1 MWWFLIAA
9 VILSIQQAPLLE
21 VEKKNI
27 ATLGSPVFTVQSSLS
42 HVALTTPRPTMVGV
56 HWYNQNTNNAMF
68 ILRIHS
74 SQRHML
80 LEPNG
85 IVNICVDHIILS
97 GFYTRCLVHYLTD
110 PELEIKKMFSLV
122 AEKVLMQS
130 QQKQRPVGIF
140 VTTAL
145 QPPPFCLIS
154 LLFSSSLS
162 AYSNSQPPLTLAPTP
177 L

>member
-21 VEKKNI
+21 VEKKDF
-27 ATLGSPVFTVQSSLS
+27 AALGSPVFTVQSSLS
-42 HVALTTPRPTMVGV
+42 HVALTTLRPTMVGV

-85 IVNICVDHIILS
+85 IVNICVDHITLS

-110 PELEIKKMFSLV
+110 PELEIKKMFLLV
-122 AEKVLMQS
+122 AKKVFMQS
-130 QQKQRPVGIF
+130 QRKQRPVGIF

-145 QPPPFCLIS
+145 QPPLFCLIS
-154 LLFSSSLS
+154 PLLKFAVSLFEC
-162 AYSNSQPPLTLAPTP
+162 
-177 L
+177 